1 MMEPTADRIRVE
13 IESGGNVIVYELKA
27 EPDSTLRFKLHAGAD
42 EPNVDITPFGA
53 GSERSLPM
61 QAMSLKV
68 EATGWRA
75 VLIREQP
82 PS

>member
-13 IESGGNVIVYELKA
+13 IESGGKVIAYELKA
-27 EPDSTLRFKLHAGAD
+27 EPDSALRFKLHAGVD
-42 EPNVDITPFGA
+42 EPAVDITPFGPGA
-53 GSERSLPM
+53 DRRLPE